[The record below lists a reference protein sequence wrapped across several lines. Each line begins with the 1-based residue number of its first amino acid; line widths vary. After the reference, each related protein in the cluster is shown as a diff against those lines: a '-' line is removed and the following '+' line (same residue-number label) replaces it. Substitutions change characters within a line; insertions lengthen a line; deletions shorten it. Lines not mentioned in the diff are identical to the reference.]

1 MTVRWS
7 ETLMEISKD
16 LLEKKERKLIIDT
29 LEGFGNKSQQ
39 CAYSSLQGLVD
50 QFEENY
56 RIQYNKRVLTDNK

>member
-1 MTVRWS
+1 MSLHNPRNKIKIKIKHTMTARWS

-16 LLEKKERKLIIDT
+16 LLDKKERKLIIDT

-50 QFEENY
+50 
-56 RIQYNKRVLTDNK
+56 